1 MRYFQFILIFI
12 IPVVFLRK
20 ILRSNSTDSLAEILN
35 SSVSDL
41 DDFTLCGRVLS
52 HQFSSLS
59 QMFLYF
65 PTDKQTKY
73 SIGLGTWPG
82 YPCDKTNYEG

>member
-1 MRYFQFILIFI
+1 MRYFQFILIS
-12 IPVVFLRK
+12 IPVVALRK

-35 SSVSDL
+35 SSVSNL

-52 HQFSSLS
+52 HQFSYLS
-59 QMFLYF
+59 QMFLNI
-65 PTDKQTKY
+65 PTDKWPEY